1 MEFIFDDKAKNELAI
16 TVDDEELRQ
25 YDTLSGILN
34 ALNNINLTTEQIES
48 ILNNVSIDMIKKTL
62 RNTHHLS
69 LEDKRKSILE
79 L

>member
-34 ALNNINLTTEQIES
+34 ALNNINLTKEQIES